1 MLKDV
6 KNFLNTTKELSHMK
20 EFTLEDFDYKLPKEL
35 IAQEHAVPRD
45 HSRMMV
51 VKDKIYHKHFYD
63 LLEFLERGDTLVL
76 NNTKVL
82 PARFFGQKITGGKV
96 EILLIRKLKDNKW
109 ECLVKGK
116 KVRESSELVFD
127 NFKGKVLYA
136 EEEGKKIIEF
146 DKDIAKVLNKGIIP
160 LPPYIKKKLDDPSM
174 YQTVYSKK
182 EGAIAAPTAGL
193 HFTKELIDKL
203 KSVGVNFA
211 EITLHVSL
219 GTFRPVHDLKTH
231 KMDEEYYEVSKESA
245 EIINK
250 TNAEGRRL
258 FAVGTTSVRT
268 LETVSSENGE
278 IIPGSGFSNIF
289 IKPGYKFKSGI
300 SGIITNF
307 HIPKSTLLMMITAF
321 GGYERVMNAYKVA
334 IEKKYRFYS
343 FGDSMFLF
351 KDEKRE

>member
-1 MLKDV
+1 MKLK
-6 KNFLNTTKELSHMK
+6 LMK
-20 EFTLEDFDYKLPKEL
+20 EFTLEDFDYNLPKEL

-45 HSRMMV
+45 NSRMMV
-51 VKDKIYHKHFYD
+51 VKDRIYHKRFYD
-63 LLEFLERGDTLVL
+63 LPEFLDKGDTLVI

-82 PARFFGQKITGGKV
+82 PARFFGQKTTGGKV
-96 EILLIRKLKDNKW
+96 EILLIRKLEGNTW

-116 KVRESSELVFD
+116 KVRESSELVFES
-127 NFKGKVLYA
+127 FKGKVLSL
-136 EEEGKKIIEF
+136 EEEGKRIIEF
-146 DKDIAKVLNKGIIP
+146 NKDIAKVLNKGIIP

-193 HFTKELIDKL
+193 HFTRELIEKL
-203 KSVGVNFA
+203 KKKGINFA

-219 GTFRPVHDLKTH
+219 GTFRPVHDIKTH
-231 KMDEEYYEVSKESA
+231 KMDEEYYEVSKEAA
-245 EIINK
+245 ELINK
-250 TNAEGRRL
+250 TKNKGGRL

-321 GGYERVMNAYKVA
+321 GGYDRVMNAYKVA

-351 KDEKRE
+351 KDEKEK